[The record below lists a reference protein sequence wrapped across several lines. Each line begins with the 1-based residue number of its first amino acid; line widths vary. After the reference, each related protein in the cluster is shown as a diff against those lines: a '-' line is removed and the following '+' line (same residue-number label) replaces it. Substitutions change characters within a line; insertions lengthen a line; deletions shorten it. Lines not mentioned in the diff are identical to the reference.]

1 MWGLFNY
8 LWQNAVQASVG
19 MQQCALGNLWT
30 AESKGCTEVRKGEMA
45 EAEEAEDQL
54 ERDLWR
60 DRGKMEER
68 WAKEAME
75 DR

>member
-30 AESKGCTEVRKGEMA
+30 AGRDAKRLEKEKWQM
-45 EAEEAEDQL
+45 EAEDQL

-60 DRGKMEER
+60 DSGTMEER
-68 WAKEAME
+68 WAKEEME